1 MYKFFEVN
9 VTYVRSTSFFPFQI
23 IVFDDFEVVCFLN
36 QCYVMDVIISEN
48 FYLVYMHVLVMITAF
63 LRVIEI
69 TFITTL

>member
-1 MYKFFEVN
+1 M
-9 VTYVRSTSFFPFQI
+9 
-23 IVFDDFEVVCFLN
+23 FDNFEVVCILN